1 MDMPGPMAQAPQIG
15 RRRLDTL
22 PSAMGTPLNLEA
34 PTALEYF
41 ATLVADDASLSV
53 LEAAVAV
60 AQEDLPGVDPQA
72 VLAEVDA
79 LAERLRRRIAADAA
93 PVQKL
98 RLLNRYFFQELGF
111 AGNVNNY
118 YDRRNSYLP
127 EVLRTRRGIPIT
139 LALLYVELAQQVGLK
154 ANGVSF
160 PGHFLVK
167 AHLPGGEVVIDP
179 FDGRS
184 LSREAL
190 EERLLPYRRRRGGQ
204 GEDAVPLGLYLQKA
218 EPRAVLARLLR
229 NLKEIHRGARDWQRL
244 LAVLDRLVV
253 LLPADWEERRDRAL
267 VLAELG
273 RHDAAGTDLAA
284 YLQHRPEA
292 HDAPGLRSLLEAWR
306 RRGSARSR

>member
-1 MDMPGPMAQAPQIG
+1 
-15 RRRLDTL
+15 
-22 PSAMGTPLNLEA
+22 MGSPLHFET

-60 AQEDLPGVDPQA
+60 AQEDLPGLDPQA

-79 LAERLRRRIAADAA
+79 LAERLRRRIPADAV

-139 LALLYVELAQQVGLK
+139 LALVFVELAQQIGLK
-154 ANGVSF
+154 ASGVSF

-167 AHLPGGEVVIDP
+167 LHLPGGEVVIDP

-190 EERLLPYRRRRGGQ
+190 EERLLPYRQRRRGAADGA
-204 GEDAVPLGLYLQKA
+204 DDDVPLGLYLQKA
-218 EPRAVLARLLR
+218 EPRAVVARLLR

-244 LAVLDRLVV
+244 LTVLDRLVV
-253 LLPADWEERRDRAL
+253 LLPEDWEERRDRAL

-273 RHDAAGTDLAA
+273 RLEAAATDVVI
-284 YLQHRPEA
+284 YLQQRPDA

-306 RRGSARSR
+306 RRGGARSR